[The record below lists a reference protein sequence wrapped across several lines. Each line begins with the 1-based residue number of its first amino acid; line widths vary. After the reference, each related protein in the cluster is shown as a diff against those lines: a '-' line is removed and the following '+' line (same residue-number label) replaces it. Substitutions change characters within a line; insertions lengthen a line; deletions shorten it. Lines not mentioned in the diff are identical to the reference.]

1 MNLRE
6 LALEALAQK
15 RAEAQELAEEQA
27 QSLRN
32 IVRIK
37 FEKFFSVSPEAFEDP
52 PNLGSYVDVLHQ
64 GIRLRYLRLCEHPT
78 FFLVAPCPECGEEVV
93 GSDRITDMASL
104 GKALHDF
111 QPSHTHMCPAV
122 ASQASAAFE
131 PTPTWQDL
139 LDALNRIGEEL
150 ARANDIEFGR

>member
-1 MNLRE
+1 MDLRQ

-27 QSLRN
+27 QSLRS
-32 IVRIK
+32 IVYIK
-37 FEKFFSVSPEAFEDP
+37 FKKFFGMPPEALEDAP
-52 PNLGSYVDVLHQ
+52 DLGNYVDVLHQ
-64 GIRLRYLRLCEHPT
+64 GIRLRYVRLQERSV

-93 GSDRITDMASL
+93 GSDRVTDMASL

-122 ASQASAAFE
+122 AAQASAAFE

-139 LDALNRIGEEL
+139 LDAINRIADEL
-150 ARANDIEFGR
+150 ARANDRVF